1 MLYFSHP
8 HHSMILQNRINFHKV
23 KKGDFPREE
32 RIIMTENCYLP
43 EGMLIDRPENLEAM
57 QGLASLEKAMSQG
70 RILESTAL
78 MCNSALSLTLDL
90 GGIRGII
97 THDEAILC
105 RGGEGIKDIAII
117 SRVGKPVCFKVK
129 SIERDSAGNPYAI
142 LSRRAAQA
150 ECLEYYLKGLVPGDI
165 IPARVTHL
173 EPFGAFVDIGC
184 GIVSLMS
191 IDCISVS
198 RISHPKDRFSP
209 GDYIR
214 VIIKSVEGDSG
225 RIYVSHK
232 ELLGTWEENAAEFC
246 VGQTVSGI
254 VRSIEDY
261 GIFVELTPN
270 LAGLAEKR
278 DGVEVG
284 QFSAVYI
291 KNIIPER
298 MKIKLVLIDS
308 FKGSSGIVS
317 HGYYVPLETNH
328 LDTWQYSPSTCP
340 KIIESVF

>member
-1 MLYFSHP
+1 
-8 HHSMILQNRINFHKV
+8 
-23 KKGDFPREE
+23 
-32 RIIMTENCYLP
+32 MTENSYLP
-43 EGMLIDRPENLEAM
+43 EGMLMDKAENTEA
-57 QGLASLEKAMSQG
+57 LSSLSSLEKAMVQG

-97 THDEAILC
+97 TRQEALLC
-105 RGGEGIKDIAII
+105 RDGEDIKDIAVI
-117 SRVGKPVCFKVK
+117 SRVGKPVCFKIL
-129 SIERDSAGNPYAI
+129 SIERDSFGNPIAH

-150 ECLEYYLKGLVPGDI
+150 ECLGAYLSGLVPGDI

-184 GIVSLMS
+184 GVVSLMS

-214 VIIKSVEGDSG
+214 VIIKSVEKEYG

-232 ELLGTWEENAAEFC
+232 ELLGTWEENAAEFS

-278 DGVEVG
+278 EGVEVG
-284 QFSAVYI
+284 QYSAVYI

-317 HGYYVPLETNH
+317 HGYYVPPKVKH
-328 LDTWQYSPSTCP
+328 LDSWQYSPTGCN

>member
-1 MLYFSHP
+1 
-8 HHSMILQNRINFHKV
+8 
-23 KKGDFPREE
+23 
-32 RIIMTENCYLP
+32 MTENCYLP
-43 EGMLIDRPENLEAM
+43 EGMLIDRPENIEAL
-57 QGLASLEKAMSQG
+57 QSFAALEKAMVQG

-90 GGIRGII
+90 GGVRGII
-97 THDEAILC
+97 PREEALLC
-105 RGGEGIKDIAII
+105 RDGEGIKDIAII
-117 SRVGKPVCFKVK
+117 SRVGKPICFKIL
-129 SIERDSAGNPYAI
+129 SITRDTAGNPMAI
-142 LSRRAAQA
+142 LSRRAAQI
-150 ECLEYYLKGLVPGDI
+150 ECLDAYLSGLIPGDI

-214 VIIKSVEGDSG
+214 VIIKSVENDLG

-232 ELLGTWEENAAEFC
+232 ELLGTWEENAAEFS

-284 QFSAVYI
+284 QYSAVYI

-317 HGYYVPLETNH
+317 HGYYIPPKVKH
-328 LDTWQYSPSTCP
+328 LDFWQYSPSGCP

>member
-1 MLYFSHP
+1 
-8 HHSMILQNRINFHKV
+8 
-23 KKGDFPREE
+23 
-32 RIIMTENCYLP
+32 MTENYYLP
-43 EGMLIDRPENLEAM
+43 EGMLIDKPENIDAL
-57 QGLASLEKAMSQG
+57 QSLASLEKAMLQG

-97 THDEAILC
+97 PREEALLC
-105 RGGEGIKDIAII
+105 RDGEGIKDIAII
-117 SRVGKPVCFKVK
+117 SRVGKPVCFKIL
-129 SIERDSAGNPYAI
+129 SITRDTMGNPTAV
-142 LSRRAAQA
+142 LSRRAAQV
-150 ECLEYYLKGLVPGDI
+150 ECLDSYLSGLIPGDI

-214 VIIKSVEGDSG
+214 VIIKSIEGDLG

-232 ELLGTWEENAAEFC
+232 ELLGTWEENASEFS

-284 QFSAVYI
+284 QYSAVYI

-317 HGYYVPLETNH
+317 HGYYIPQKVKH
-328 LDTWQYSPSTCP
+328 LDFWQYSPQSCP

>member
-1 MLYFSHP
+1 
-8 HHSMILQNRINFHKV
+8 
-23 KKGDFPREE
+23 
-32 RIIMTENCYLP
+32 MTENCYLP
-43 EGMLIDRPENLEAM
+43 EGMLIDKPENIEAM
-57 QGLASLEKAMSQG
+57 QSLAALEKAMVQG

-90 GGIRGII
+90 GGIRGVI
-97 THDEAILC
+97 TREEALLC
-105 RGGEGIKDIAII
+105 RDGEGIKDIAVI
-117 SRVGKPVCFKVK
+117 SRVGKPVCFKIL
-129 SIERDSAGNPYAI
+129 SLTRDSMGNPLAL
-142 LSRRAAQA
+142 LSRRAAQI
-150 ECLEYYLKGLVPGDI
+150 ECLDAYLSGLIPGDI

-198 RISHPKDRFSP
+198 RISHPKDRFAP

-214 VIIKSVEGDSG
+214 VIIKSVESDVG

-232 ELLGTWEENAAEFC
+232 ELLGTWEENAAEFS

-284 QFSAVYI
+284 QYSAVYI

-317 HGYYVPLETNH
+317 HGYYIPPKVKH
-328 LDTWQYSPSTCP
+328 LDFWQYSPQNCP